1 MTRLIWLVLTLALAA
16 TACTTTPVAM
26 GTLQGNVHIG
36 PITPVEKPGYK
47 PPVSPEVFAARKI
60 LVYSRDRSKLIAQ
73 VDIKQIGQSDEGFF
87 TVQLKPG
94 TYLVD
99 INSIGIDHSG
109 EVPKQIEIKP
119 GQTIKV
125 NIDIDTGIR

>member
-1 MTRLIWLVLTLALAA
+1 M
-16 TACTTTPVAM
+16 
-26 GTLQGNVHIG
+26 
-36 PITPVEKPGYK
+36 
-47 PPVSPEVFAARKI
+47 
-60 LVYSRDRSKLIAQ
+60 VYSRDRSKLIAQ

-87 TVQLKPG
+87 TVQLKPS

-119 GQTIKV
+119 EQTIEV